1 MTSKESSRQ
10 IFGTEL
16 VNQKIGDFRLV
27 DCLYH
32 AQVEMPRHTHEVSHI
47 SFVLGGNYTEHY
59 GQRERVCEATMLIIH
74 PPDEDHSVTF
84 HNSGARVFST
94 HLKPQWVERV
104 RDYSKVLDT
113 PNALR
118 GLPASLGARLYH
130 EFLLMDA
137 VAPLVIESLLLEIV
151 AVASRQVSLCE
162 KRVPR
167 WLERVRE
174 MLHAR
179 FAENIVCAELSAV
192 AQVHP
197 VYLAREFRRHYG
209 CTMGQY
215 VRRLRIEIACQLI
228 SKSGIPLS
236 EVAARVGFYDQ
247 SHFTNAFKRQ
257 TGLTPAQY
265 RAALRPR

>member
-1 MTSKESSRQ
+1 MASKESSRE

-16 VNQKIGDFRLV
+16 VNQKMGDFRLV
-27 DCLYH
+27 DSLYH
-32 AQVEMPRHTHEVSHI
+32 AKCEMPRHTHEVSHI
-47 SFVLGGNYTEHY
+47 SVVLGGSYTERY
-59 GQRERVCEATMLIIH
+59 GQHERDCEPTMLIIH
-74 PPDEDHSVTF
+74 PPGEDHSVAF

-94 HLKPQWVERV
+94 HLKPKWVERV
-104 RDYSKVLDT
+104 RDYSKVLDS

-118 GLPASLGARLYH
+118 GLPASLGVRLYR
-130 EFLLMDA
+130 EFREMDA
-137 VAPLVIESLLLEIV
+137 VAPLLIESLVLEIV
-151 AVASRQVSLCE
+151 AVASRQASLYE

-179 FAENIVCAELSAV
+179 FAENINFAELGTV
-192 AQVHP
+192 AEVHP
-197 VYLAREFRRHYG
+197 VYLAREFRRHYS

-215 VRRLRIEIACQLI
+215 LRRLRVETACQLI
-228 SKSGIPLS
+228 SKSDLPLS
-236 EVAARVGFYDQ
+236 DIAARVGFYDQ
-247 SHFTNAFKRQ
+247 SHLTNAFKRQ